1 VIGLC
6 AVLGLVAWSLRFVQ
20 DDADIVFRYAEHLSR
35 GEGLVWNVGERVEG
49 YSSFLYTVLLGG
61 TQRLGLD
68 PVTTSHA
75 LGLAAF
81 VGSLLT
87 TFQAARLT
95 FGSATHGLLT
105 MALLGANYTFYW
117 LIPVAVLTVVL
128 LPRLLREGRDAL
140 VASVLLAALWIPYV
154 ARVGGDFMEFRFMV
168 SLLPALMLLIVAT
181 LRAVSTPR
189 WFAHIVAI
197 VLAGSA
203 SHAVGYGLEPSGLR
217 PESRDDLLAHLTSPD
232 QNWVGIGP
240 ALREAAGDD
249 RTLTIA
255 VAPAGAIPD
264 HSKLPSIDM
273 LGLSD
278 RWVARNGDILGSWPG
293 HQRVAPYS
301 YLERRGVHLV
311 IGTRCCAR

>member
-1 VIGLC
+1 MIGLC

-81 VGSLLT
+81 LGSLLT

-95 FGSATHGLLT
+95 V
-105 MALLGANYTFYW
+105 W
-117 LIPVAVLTVVL
+117 LRN
-128 LPRLLREGRDAL
+128 PRPAHDGTPRREL
-140 VASVLLAALWIPYV
+140 HVLLADPGGRAHRRPSAATPARGPRRARRVGALGRALDPYV

-203 SHAVGYGLEPSGLR
+203 SHAVGYGLEPSGLP

-255 VAPAGAIPD
+255 VAPAGAIPY

>member
-1 VIGLC
+1 
-6 AVLGLVAWSLRFVQ
+6 
-20 DDADIVFRYAEHLSR
+20 
-35 GEGLVWNVGERVEG
+35 
-49 YSSFLYTVLLGG
+49 
-61 TQRLGLD
+61 
-68 PVTTSHA
+68 
-75 LGLAAF
+75 
-81 VGSLLT
+81 
-87 TFQAARLT
+87 
-95 FGSATHGLLT
+95 
-105 MALLGANYTFYW
+105 
-117 LIPVAVLTVVL
+117 
-128 LPRLLREGRDAL
+128 
-140 VASVLLAALWIPYV
+140 
-154 ARVGGDFMEFRFMV
+154 MV
-168 SLLPALMLLIVAT
+168 PLLPALMLLIVAT